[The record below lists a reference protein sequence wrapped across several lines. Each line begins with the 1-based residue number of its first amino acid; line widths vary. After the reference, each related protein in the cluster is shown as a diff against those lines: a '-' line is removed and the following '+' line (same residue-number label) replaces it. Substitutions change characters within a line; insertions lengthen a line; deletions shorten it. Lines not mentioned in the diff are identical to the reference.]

1 MCTENQDV
9 IGGKF
14 IRADDG
20 NLSLDDASKK
30 VTWKRHYERL
40 LNIEFLWSQNLPH
53 VDPVAGPA
61 KFITPD
67 YVMKSLKRMKNGRAA
82 RPTGIVAEMLKAASD
97 ICCKVIADFMNV
109 IMH

>member
-1 MCTENQDV
+1 M
-9 IGGKF
+9 
-14 IRADDG
+14 
-20 NLSLDDASKK
+20 
-30 VTWKRHYERL
+30 

-82 RPTGIVAEMLKAASD
+82 RPTGIVAEMLKAAPD
-97 ICCKVIADFMNV
+97 ICCKVIADFMLSCIRERFQQIGVTASLLVYLNEKE
-109 IMH
+109 MP